1 MTNGEQFCVKSV
13 KDEEML
19 RLVQEERTLANTVD
33 KRQMKWNGHIFRG
46 NSPLKQ
52 CMLEGRI

>member
-1 MTNGEQFCVKSV
+1 MKSV